1 MRNGLFALLDLE
13 DDYGI
18 TGYISEPVPTR
29 EKKNSTE
36 EKGRNI
42 N

>member
-18 TGYISEPVPTR
+18 TGYISEPVTAR
-29 EKKNSTE
+29 KTNSTE